1 MRSNQILRDHGHSY
15 TSLTQL
21 QSKWQ
26 LHFLL
31 IKTNC
36 AAQQI
41 EFKKKHT
48 NTETELSW
56 VVHFL
61 CTSHIVCC
69 GANDNSVC
77 NEWFCMCARRGQWH
91 AHTNATLSHES
102 WASGT
107 VEMKKCERLS
117 WTESKQRRWMIITQ
131 FTMQKLNSPND
142 CYWAWDL

>member
-77 NEWFCMCARRGQWH
+77 NEWFCMCARRGQWLEEVKCH
-91 AHTNATLSHES
+91 PQSWIMGLWDCRNEKMWTLKLDWIQTKKMDDNNPIHNA
-102 WASGT
+102 
-107 VEMKKCERLS
+107 K
-117 WTESKQRRWMIITQ
+117 TEQS
-131 FTMQKLNSPND
+131 
-142 CYWAWDL
+142 